1 MTPLERRHA
10 AIEATMARYRDRP
23 FAWGKVD
30 CAKVVAFHLKKLG
43 YKIAISKAGA
53 YQSPLGAQR
62 AIKRMG
68 YENLPLLLDGLGLSR
83 IPYSRLALGDIVV
96 AEGHAGLDAMGLYA
110 GNGHVLGFHEDLL
123 DHGLVTVDLTPIAAW
138 SVL

>member
-10 AIEATMARYRDRP
+10 AIEATLKRYRGRP

-43 YKIAISKAGA
+43 HKVSISKAGSYSSA
-53 YQSPLGAQR
+53 LGATR
-62 AIKRMG
+62 AIRRMG
-68 YENLPLLLDGLGLSR
+68 FPGMPELLDGLGMTR
-83 IPYSRLALGDIVV
+83 IPYARLMLGDVILGEGHGGLNALGI
-96 AEGHAGLDAMGLYA
+96 YA
-110 GNGHVLGFHEDLL
+110 GNGHVFGFHEDHLEN
-123 DHGLVTVDLTPIAAW
+123 GLVTIDVTPAAAW